1 MENKN
6 NEMICVTVYADNTGL
21 FTEEECNCNNTVDL
35 IVPYWVAKEW
45 YLKNENENKRAT
57 MHELDV
63 PEEEATFD
71 RWFSS
76 VYICEDFDGFY
87 DYCIIKGVIPNLD
100 SYDYCIIKGIAPIQ
114 DLEYKYDNRQYKI
127 CYEDYNG
134 NIQTLFEG
142 TYDECRRHGRVM
154 KWKYFNFESE
164 IGEWKKYNLFLDS
177 CF

>member
-21 FTEEECNCNNTVDL
+21 FTEEECNCDNTVDL

-57 MHELDV
+57 MHELHV
-63 PEEEATFD
+63 SEEEATFD

-87 DYCIIKGVIPNLD
+87 DYCIIKGVIPNL
-100 SYDYCIIKGIAPIQ
+100 Y
-114 DLEYKYDNRQYKI
+114 EDNNKRYRI
-127 CYEDYNG
+127 CYEDYND
-134 NIQTLFEG
+134 NVQSLFEG
-142 TYDECRRHGRVM
+142 TYDECRRYGRVM

-164 IGEWKKYNLFLDS
+164 IGEWKKYDLYLDS

>member
-6 NEMICVTVYADNTGL
+6 NEMVYVTVYADNTGL
-21 FTEEECNCNNTVDL
+21 FTEEECNYDNTVDL

-57 MHELDV
+57 MHELHI

-87 DYCIIKGVIPNLD
+87 DYCIIKGVIPNL
-100 SYDYCIIKGIAPIQ
+100 
-114 DLEYKYDNRQYKI
+114 LEQECDNSRYKI
-127 CYEDYNG
+127 CYEDSDGYA
-134 NIQTLFEG
+134 QTLFEG
-142 TYDECRRHGRVM
+142 TYDECRRYGRIM
-154 KWKYFNFESE
+154 KWKY
-164 IGEWKKYNLFLDS
+164 GKYELYLDS
-177 CF
+177 CI